1 MMNTHSNGQAI
12 WLVGASSGIG
22 EALLKE
28 LNHHGNTIFISA
40 RNQALLESLALKSNA
55 TVEVLALDITDE
67 VAVTAAAE
75 KIRLRVGRLDQ
86 VIVNAGTCEYIDSDQ
101 IDISA
106 VRRVMDTNFWGA
118 LNIINAVLP
127 LLRAARVMNPDNEP
141 QLAIMSSSVT
151 YQALPRAGAYG
162 ASKAA
167 LRYFVESLKLDLQHE
182 GIDIRVISPGFVKTP
197 LTDKNDFDMPF
208 IVEVDDAAQRIVKGL
223 KSNRFDIHF
232 PSRFTRILKT
242 ISLLPDAMRFK
253 LVGKAS
259 RHPETL
265 NSVSHKAM
273 ASADNQQTEI
283 RKP

>member
-1 MMNTHSNGQAI
+1 MKSNRTGRSI

-22 EALLKE
+22 EALFRA
-28 LNHHGNTIFISA
+28 LNHGGNTIFISA
-40 RNQALLESLALKSNA
+40 RNKAQLESIALTANA
-55 TVEVLALDITDE
+55 TVEVLAFDITDDF
-67 VAVTAAAE
+67 AVTAAAE
-75 KIRLRVGRLDQ
+75 KIRQRVGLLDQ
-86 VIVNAGTCEYIDSDQ
+86 VIINAGTCEYIDSDQ
-101 IDISA
+101 IDMDS
-106 VRRVMDTNFWGA
+106 VKRVMDTNFWGG
-118 LNIINAVLP
+118 LNIINAALP
-127 LLRAARVMNPDNEP
+127 LLRAARENRPNSAP

-182 GIDIRVISPGFVKTP
+182 GIDIRVISPGFVKTS

-208 IVEVDDAAQRIVKGL
+208 ILDADNAAERIVNGL

-242 ISLLPDAMRFK
+242 ISLLPDTMRFK

-259 RHPETL
+259 RHPEKL
-265 NSVSHKAM
+265 SSVNHG
-273 ASADNQQTEI
+273 
-283 RKP
+283 